1 MASQPEDIAMRL
13 AFTLAAL
20 ALLAAPAYAQTTP
33 PAPVTSPE
41 TPQAAAP
48 AQHHRMSM
56 TERFASAN
64 TSHDGHLTLAQAKIG
79 YKSVVRNFTAIDA
92 TSKGYITEA
101 DIHTWQKAE
110 HEHSHAAQPAPATP
124 TKG

>member
-56 TERFASAN
+56 TERFANAN

-79 YKSVVRNFTAIDA
+79 YKSVVRNFTEIDV
-92 TSKGYITEA
+92 TNKGYITEA

-110 HEHSHAAQPAPATP
+110 HARTHAAQQAPVTP
-124 TKG
+124 IKG